1 MAGRERGQPEQG
13 DSTGLL
19 PHPPNSHE
27 RPRQLSHGKLHIPEA
42 SYEKLV
48 KAMINYR
55 DFLMFVSSFH
65 PYCFRSFMQWEL
77 L

>member
-27 RPRQLSHGKLHIPEA
+27 RPRQLSHGKLHISEA

-48 KAMINYR
+48 KAVIK
-55 DFLMFVSSFH
+55 
-65 PYCFRSFMQWEL
+65 
-77 L
+77 